1 MELRMK
7 MYETTIEWKEEH
19 DDLTTDEMLDIFT
32 RIMLAFGFM
41 PESVKSAVVELA
53 NSYKDDDMCD
63 K

>member
-1 MELRMK
+1 MELKMK

-41 PESVKSAVVELA
+41 PKSVESAVIKLA
-53 NSYKDDDMCD
+53 NFYKDDDLYD